1 MGLLN
6 VSTRALL
13 ADQVVLQTTG
23 HNIANVN
30 TPGYSRQSV
39 ALQTVPGQ
47 YTGQGVD
54 VAGIVRSQ
62 SELLTR
68 QSAAAGAAQSA
79 DAVRAERLGQLQDVF
94 SGGSAGLGAAINDML
109 NAFADVLGAPTDITA
124 RTVVL
129 TRIDETAARLRT
141 AAGRMDEIQSAASAQ
156 LHSSVGVVNDLAMQ
170 MAAVNE
176 QITRAKGNGQTPND
190 LLD

>member
-23 HNIANVN
+23 HNIANAN
-30 TPGYSRQSV
+30 PPGYSRQSV

-47 YTGQGVD
+47 STGNGYIGQGVD
-54 VAGIVRSQ
+54 VAGIVRNQ

-79 DAVRAERLGQLQDVF
+79 DAVRPERLGQLQDVF
-94 SGGSAGLGAAINDML
+94 SGGSAGPGAALHRKL
-109 NAFADVLGAPTDITA
+109 NTFPHV
-124 RTVVL
+124 
-129 TRIDETAARLRT
+129 
-141 AAGRMDEIQSAASAQ
+141 
-156 LHSSVGVVNDLAMQ
+156 
-170 MAAVNE
+170 
-176 QITRAKGNGQTPND
+176 
-190 LLD
+190 

>member
-47 YTGQGVD
+47 LPGNGYIGQGGD
-54 VAGIVRSQ
+54 GAGSVGSRS
-62 SELLTR
+62 EVLTR

-79 DAVRAERLGQLQDVF
+79 DAGRAERLGQLQDVF
-94 SGGSAGLGAAINDML
+94 SGGRAGPGAALNDL
-109 NAFADVLGAPTDITA
+109 LKALADVPGAPPHIPA
-124 RTVVL
+124 RRVVL

-170 MAAVNE
+170 MAA
-176 QITRAKGNGQTPND
+176 
-190 LLD
+190 

>member
-47 YTGQGVD
+47 FTGNGYIGQGVD
-54 VAGIVRSQ
+54 VASIVRSQ

-68 QSAAAGAAQSA
+68 QSAAGAAQSA
-79 DAVRAERLGQLQDVF
+79 DDVRAERLGQLQDVF

-109 NAFADVLGAPTDITA
+109 NAFADVLGAPT
-124 RTVVL
+124 
-129 TRIDETAARLRT
+129 
-141 AAGRMDEIQSAASAQ
+141 
-156 LHSSVGVVNDLAMQ
+156 
-170 MAAVNE
+170 
-176 QITRAKGNGQTPND
+176 
-190 LLD
+190 

>member
-47 YTGQGVD
+47 FTGNGYIGQGVD
-54 VAGIVRSQ
+54 VASIVRSQ

-68 QSAAAGAAQSA
+68 QSAAAGAA
-79 DAVRAERLGQLQDVF
+79 
-94 SGGSAGLGAAINDML
+94 GAAINDML

-129 TRIDETAARLRT
+129 TRIDETAARMRT

-156 LHSSVGVVNDLAMQ
+156 LQSSVGVVNDLAMQ

-176 QITRAKGNGQTPND
+176 QITRAK
-190 LLD
+190 

>member
-39 ALQTVPGQ
+39 ALQPVPGQ
-47 YTGQGVD
+47 LAGTACLAQGGD
-54 VAGIVRSQ
+54 GAGNVRSQ
-62 SELLTR
+62 SELLAG

-109 NAFADVLGAPTDITA
+109 NAFADVLGAP
-124 RTVVL
+124 
-129 TRIDETAARLRT
+129 
-141 AAGRMDEIQSAASAQ
+141 
-156 LHSSVGVVNDLAMQ
+156 
-170 MAAVNE
+170 
-176 QITRAKGNGQTPND
+176 
-190 LLD
+190 

>member
-1 MGLLN
+1 MRLLN

-47 YTGQGVD
+47 FTGNGYIGQGVD
-54 VAGIVRSQ
+54 VASIVRSQ

-68 QSAAAGAAQSA
+68 QSAAAGAAAQSA

-109 NAFADVLGAPTDITA
+109 NAFADVLGAPT
-124 RTVVL
+124 
-129 TRIDETAARLRT
+129 
-141 AAGRMDEIQSAASAQ
+141 
-156 LHSSVGVVNDLAMQ
+156 
-170 MAAVNE
+170 
-176 QITRAKGNGQTPND
+176 
-190 LLD
+190 

>member
-30 TPGYSRQSV
+30 TPGYSRQRV

-47 YTGQGVD
+47 ITGNGYIGQGVD
-54 VAGIVRSQ
+54 VAGVGLNP
-62 SELLTR
+62 SELLAR
-68 QSAAAGAAQSA
+68 QTGAPGAPQSA
-79 DAVRAERLGQLQDVF
+79 DGVRAERLGQLQDVF

-129 TRIDETAARLRT
+129 
-141 AAGRMDEIQSAASAQ
+141 
-156 LHSSVGVVNDLAMQ
+156 
-170 MAAVNE
+170 
-176 QITRAKGNGQTPND
+176 
-190 LLD
+190 

>member
-23 HNIANVN
+23 HNIANAN

-47 YTGQGVD
+47 FTGTAYIGQGVG
-54 VAGIVRSQ
+54 VASSVRTQ

-68 QSAAAGAAQSA
+68 ESAAAGAAQSA
-79 DAVRAERLGQLQDVF
+79 DAVRAELLGQLQDVF

-129 TRIDETAARLRT
+129 KRLH
-141 AAGRMDEIQSAASAQ
+141 E
-156 LHSSVGVVNDLAMQ
+156 N
-170 MAAVNE
+170 
-176 QITRAKGNGQTPND
+176 
-190 LLD
+190 